1 MKKLLSG
8 GALRGTCVSP
18 LPCRKLQIARAEPLT
33 TPPGFAIIIMLC
45 GRGGIGIRVRLR
57 GVSVTG
63 YGFKSRRPH
72 HMKHQLLI
80 QRLVLFL
87 CLMAAQKPVNAPC
100 GKGFLSVLA
109 AAQIS
114 LQQRFLGTFS
124 SERHSE
130 IALLLIMQT
139 GAEDELALCACA
151 FCPAPVRRR
160 ILGFCQIV

>member
-1 MKKLLSG
+1 MKSGFAACPAVCCGKRVSTAHYGRVCNTSG
-8 GALRGTCVSP
+8 GGLRETGVSP

-72 HMKHQLLI
+72 HSKYQLLI

-87 CLMAAQKPVNAPC
+87 CLMAGSEACQRPLRQ
-100 GKGFLSVLA
+100 GLSVRSRRRANLLA
-109 AAQIS
+109 AKAFRDI
-114 LQQRFLGTFS
+114 
-124 SERHSE
+124 
-130 IALLLIMQT
+130 LIRK
-139 GAEDELALCACA
+139 A
-151 FCPAPVRRR
+151 F
-160 ILGFCQIV
+160 